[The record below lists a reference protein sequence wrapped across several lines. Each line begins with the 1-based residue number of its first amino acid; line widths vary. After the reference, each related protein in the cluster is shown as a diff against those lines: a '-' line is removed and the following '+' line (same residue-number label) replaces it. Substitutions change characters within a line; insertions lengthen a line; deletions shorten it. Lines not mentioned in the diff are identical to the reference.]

1 MSKSNFRRTLNVA
14 VLGLV
19 VAGAP
24 MAALAQGQPQ
34 RPGQQQSH
42 NDRDRQPERGQQQQS
57 HGPQRDNDRH
67 EANRSGR
74 YRVVATVNLRSGP
87 GTNYRRIGQVWA
99 GRTITVDR
107 VQPGWLHIAGQG
119 WISAP
124 FARRA

>member
-1 MSKSNFRRTLNVA
+1 MLKSNFRRTLSVA

-34 RPGQQQSH
+34 RPDQQQSH
-42 NDRDRQPERGQQQQS
+42 NDRDRQPERGQHQQS
-57 HGPQRDNDRH
+57 RGSQRDNDRH
-67 EANRSGR
+67 QANRSGR
-74 YRVVATVNLRSGP
+74 YRVTATVNLRSGP
-87 GTNYRRIGQVWA
+87 GTNFRRIGQLYA

-107 VQPGWLHIAGQG
+107 VQSGWLHIAGQG
-119 WISAP
+119 WISAS